1 MNNTKILLIDSDDY
15 TASVLLEDLKQ
26 RGFTNLSLI
35 ASSLDLPKLS
45 VDAKPDLVIFNYH
58 FDQPESLFNCSSVKD
73 LLPHAAVMAI
83 ASAGPAMKSVQA
95 WANQTNSIDVVVQKP
110 LSDARFFAAIEA
122 LIKNNNA
129 SRLLESKAA
138 RLANLLPEGALA
150 SIDASQSAEA
160 EMFESTVLFTDIR
173 RSSEIITSTPPR
185 EFFKLL
191 NQSLSMQAKIIKQ
204 FEGAVVKYTG
214 DGVMAIFRGMGR
226 SYLALRC
233 GLELAHHASQY
244 SLPYG
249 IGVADGLVLAGFI
262 GDSNQA
268 GQRQQYDVI
277 GTTVHLA
284 ARLCSMAS
292 SGEVI
297 ATNKVNL
304 AAQLVTSDVRPIGT
318 VAIKGFEVG
327 IDCVAFKPANSFIK
341 IGA

>member
-15 TASVLLEDLKQ
+15 TASVLLDDLKQ
-26 RGFTNLSLI
+26 RGFINLSLI
-35 ASSLDLPKLS
+35 RTSLDLPQLS

-58 FDQPESLFNCSSVKD
+58 YDQPESLINCSNVKD

-83 ASAGPAMKSVQA
+83 VSAGPAMKSVNA
-95 WANQTNSIDVVVQKP
+95 WAKQTNSIDVVIQKP
-110 LSDARFFAAIEA
+110 LSGERFFSSLEV
-122 LIKNNNA
+122 LIKNSYA
-129 SRLLESKAA
+129 SRHLKNRAA
-138 RLANLLPEGALA
+138 RMANLLPEGALA
-150 SIDASQSAEA
+150 SIDASHSSDA
-160 EMFESTVLFTDIR
+160 EMFESAVLFTDIR
-173 RSSEIITSTPPR
+173 RSSEVITSMPPR
-185 EFFKLL
+185 EFFQLL

-233 GLELAHHASQY
+233 ALELAHNENQI

-277 GTTVHLA
+277 GATVHLA
-284 ARLCSMAS
+284 ARLCSMAV

-297 ATNKVNL
+297 TTNSVNL
-304 AAQLVTSDVRPIGT
+304 AARLVTSDVRPIGT
-318 VAIKGFEVG
+318 VAIRGFDVG
-327 IDCVAFKPANSFIK
+327 IDCVAFKPASSFIK
-341 IGA
+341 IGV

>member
-26 RGFTNLSLI
+26 RGFTNLYLI
-35 ASSLDLPKLS
+35 PTSLDLPQLS
-45 VDAKPDLVIFNYH
+45 VDSKPDLVIFNYH
-58 FDQPESLFNCSSVKD
+58 FDQPESLINCSSVKD
-73 LLPHAAVMAI
+73 LLPLAAVMAI

-95 WANQTNSIDVVVQKP
+95 WANQTNSIDVVIQKP
-110 LSDARFFAAIEA
+110 LSDERFFTALEG
-122 LIKNNNA
+122 LIKNNDF
-129 SRLLESKAA
+129 SRNLENKAA

-150 SIDASQSAEA
+150 SIDRSHSTEA
-160 EMFESTVLFTDIR
+160 EMFDAAVLFTDIR
-173 RSSEIITSTPPR
+173 RSSEVITSMPPR
-185 EFFKLL
+185 EFFQLL
-191 NQSLSMQAKIIKQ
+191 NKSLSMQAKIIKQ
-204 FEGAVVKYTG
+204 FEGSVVKYTG

-233 GLELAHHASQY
+233 GLELAHHASEN

-277 GTTVHLA
+277 GATVHLA

-297 ATNKVNL
+297 ATNKINSRARL
-304 AAQLVTSDVRPIGT
+304 ATSDVRPIGT
-318 VAIKGFEVG
+318 VAIRGFEVG
-327 IDCVAFKPANSFIK
+327 IDCVAFKPANSFIE
-341 IGA
+341 IGV

>member
-26 RGFTNLSLI
+26 RGFTNLVLI
-35 ASSLDLPKLS
+35 TNSLDLPKLS

-58 FDQPESLFNCSSVKD
+58 FDQPESLINCSSVKD
-73 LLPHAAVMAI
+73 LLPNAAVMVI
-83 ASAGPAMKSVQA
+83 ASAGPAMKSVQT

-110 LSDARFFAAIEA
+110 LSDERFFAALEA
-122 LIKNNNA
+122 LIKNNHA
-129 SRLLESKAA
+129 SRLLENKAA

-150 SIDASQSAEA
+150 SIDRLHNTEA
-160 EMFESTVLFTDIR
+160 EMFDAAVLFTDIR
-173 RSSEIITSTPPR
+173 RSSEVITSMPPR
-185 EFFKLL
+185 EFFQLL

-204 FEGAVVKYTG
+204 FEGSVVKYTG

-233 GLELAHHASQY
+233 GLELAYHANQY
-244 SLPYG
+244 SLQYG

-277 GTTVHLA
+277 GATVHLA

-292 SGEVI
+292 PGEVI
-297 ATNKVNL
+297 ATDKVNS
-304 AAQLVTSDVRPIGT
+304 AARLITSDVRPIGT
-318 VAIKGFEVG
+318 VAIRGFEVG
-327 IDCVAFKPANSFIK
+327 VDCVAFKPAKSFIN
-341 IGA
+341 IGV

>member
-1 MNNTKILLIDSDDY
+1 MKNTKILLVDSDDY
-15 TASVLLEDLKQ
+15 TASVLLDDLKR
-26 RGFTNLSLI
+26 RGFTHLSLI
-35 ASSLDLPKLS
+35 RTTLELPQIG

-58 FDQPESLFNCSSVKD
+58 FDQPKSLMSCGSIKA
-73 LLPHAAVMAI
+73 LLPQAAIMAI
-83 ASAGPAMKSVQA
+83 ASAGPAMKSVSI
-95 WANQTNSIDVVVQKP
+95 WAKQTNNIDVVMQKP
-110 LSDARFFAAIEA
+110 LSDERFYSA
-122 LIKNNNA
+122 
-129 SRLLESKAA
+129 LESLIQNSHSSRHLKDRAD
-138 RLANLLPEGALA
+138 RLANLLPEGAVA
-150 SIDASQSAEA
+150 SIDASHNSAA
-160 EMFESTVLFTDIR
+160 EMFESAVLFTDIR
-173 RSSEIITSTPPR
+173 RSSEVITSMPPR
-185 EFFKLL
+185 EFFQLL

-233 GLELAHHASQY
+233 GLELANDASQN

-277 GTTVHLA
+277 GATVHLA
-284 ARLCSMAS
+284 ARLCNMAS

-297 ATNKVNL
+297 ATNAINS
-304 AAQLVTSDVRPIGT
+304 AARLVTSDVRPIGT
-318 VAIKGFEVG
+318 VAIRGFDTG
-327 IDCVAFKPANSFIK
+327 IDCVAFKPASSFIK